1 LDASTNAKGAAVTD
15 LYLIAHKVRGEPAFD
30 IAQHM
35 TCPKCDGNGDDA
47 LYCSACDGVG
57 HWWIIPTSG
66 HRAYPYWACQLIMDK
81 NQTIAGNEL
90 AANHPWISFQ
100 DDLAIPEMPSS
111 LRDHYTAEREIA
123 TDLIKVLGLIHKP
136 LAPAAPIKRR
146 F

>member
-35 TCPKCDGNGDDA
+35 TCPKCNGTDDH
-47 LYCSACDGVG
+47 CTQCDGAG

-66 HRAYPYWACQLIMDK
+66 HRAFPWWS
-81 NQTIAGNEL
+81 
-90 AANHPWISFQ
+90 HPLDGLGRYSDIGFWPDPVI
-100 DDLAIPEMPSS
+100 DEMPPN
-111 LRDHYTAEREIA
+111 LRDHYTTEASVA

-136 LAPAAPIKRR
+136 LAPAASIKRR

>member
-1 LDASTNAKGAAVTD
+1 MTD

-35 TCPKCDGNGDDA
+35 TCPKCDLGDPF
-47 LYCSACDGVG
+47 CSACDGAG

-66 HRAYPYWACQLIMDK
+66 HRAFPIMNWPLKHLKEGDSP
-81 NQTIAGNEL
+81 IAVIDEAGPLE
-90 AANHPWISFQ
+90 HYVGW
-100 DDLAIPEMPSS
+100 DS
-111 LRDHYTAEREIA
+111 LRDHYTTEREIA